1 MMVLV
6 HGWYCQQLS
15 QEYQPFI
22 LDRMEFLGA
31 FHRAVLSPRSFAS
44 VQTCAESEAPILILM
59 SELFFW
65 TYIKFVYIYIDDQL
79 CIFTPTH
86 HYLSIYLYIIYIY
99 TRDYSMYIYTYIC
112 IYIYIHI
119 SACSSFTTRSIRRS
133 FWNRPQAQGNT
144 ATAGGIDAQLHLT
157 LLTLIP
163 RHVPYLGSW
172 NGQWI

>member
-65 TYIKFVYIYIDDQL
+65 TYIKFVYIYIYWWS
-79 CIFTPTH
+79 IVYFHTYTS
-86 HYLSIYLYIIYIY
+86 LSIYLYIIYIY
-99 TRDYSMYIYTYIC
+99 THVITVCIYTYI
-112 IYIYIHI
+112 YMHIYIHI